1 MLTWLDLGDFI
12 AAGTSPTSSIS
23 KAPLQ
28 KDIENGSC
36 LGLSSEE
43 YNREACL
50 DASERES
57 TVSITVFGASG
68 DLAKKKIFPALFA
81 LYYEDCLPKISI
93 FTLMFMYEVLKCSS
107 QVYIVIEGQRASCS
121 WKMYYLTLEANDC
134 RSKKQYEAKVW
145 VKPWMNFM
153 ELEDF
158 KPLTDSPSTSS
169 QDKKQLEQS
178 SEGEKKESVGAPSE
192 NRILKQK
199 KSKKEKSSKEQEEH
213 DQNQEKGDIEAE
225 VADASTVDVD
235 RHQLAEMESHG
246 GHSGGY
252 ADTVISES
260 VACLYG
266 YLVGLVPE
274 ILCTCDDGWCLRMP
288 TYYCDTNV

>member
-1 MLTWLDLGDFI
+1 MILLNHATVSSIHLKSSPRSIYARGVGLRYWHLSIVCKKEGQVPPFYFVLSFYEGLDLGDFI
-12 AAGTSPTSSIS
+12 AAGMSPTSSIS

-68 DLAKKKIFPALFA
+68 DLAKKKIFPALDRIGYGIVLTRISRQNA
-81 LYYEDCLPKISI
+81 LLK
-93 FTLMFMYEVLKCSS
+93 FTQLLKAKE
-107 QVYIVIEGQRASCS
+107 QVVAG
-121 WKMYYLTLEANDC
+121 KMYYLTLEANDYG
-134 RSKKQYEAKVW
+134 SKKQYEAKVW

-192 NRILKQK
+192 NKILKQK

-213 DQNQEKGDIEAE
+213 DQNQEKGDIEVE
-225 VADASTVDVD
+225 VADASAVDVKE
-235 RHQLAEMESHG
+235 R
-246 GHSGGY
+246 
-252 ADTVISES
+252 IKK
-260 VACLYG
+260 VASM
-266 YLVGLVPE
+266 
-274 ILCTCDDGWCLRMP
+274 R
-288 TYYCDTNV
+288 